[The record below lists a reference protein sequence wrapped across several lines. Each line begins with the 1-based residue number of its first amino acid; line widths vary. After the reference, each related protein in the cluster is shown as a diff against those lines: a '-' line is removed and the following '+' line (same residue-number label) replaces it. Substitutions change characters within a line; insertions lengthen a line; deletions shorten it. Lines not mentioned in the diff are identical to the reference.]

1 MHATILTKDQEQKW
15 DEFAAAHPYSSI
27 HQTSSWAHFQSN
39 VPSRDKFW
47 ILAVESDKMS
57 DETANQAAKSRDKTP
72 NIEQANQ
79 ILAGTILIKHKLP
92 RSKFCWLYAHRGPL
106 LTYKD
111 EAIAQEQFVALLSKI
126 KEIAKQEKAV
136 FLRVDPLIEIE
147 NTEQQGMC
155 ESKFPNRQT
164 DSPHKSN
171 SNIFKSLKLKPS
183 SLGFQPEDTLIIDL
197 TKTSDEILKQMK
209 EKGRYNIRLAQKKQ
223 LNIVE
228 ADPSNQKLFAKQIEQ
243 YFQILQETTSR
254 DKFYG
259 HGVGFYR
266 SMIEKLSPIKHELKS
281 VKRDPARLFSKD
293 HSLIRENLKKGFAKL
308 YLAEYKPTKD
318 ENHAPT
324 ANRSATSDTPQILAG
339 IIVTFHKDTAIYYYG
354 ASSNA
359 HRNLMAP
366 YLLQW
371 HAMMEAKRLGCTK
384 YDFLGIAP
392 PATTRRTILK
402 PTSLFRT
409 PTIDELGPAS
419 HPWRGVTEFKRK
431 FGGTHIRYLPAQ
443 ELSFK
448 PFTHLAYRTLK
459 KLRKIFK

>member
-1 MHATILTKDQEQKW
+1 MHVAILTKDQEQKW
-15 DEFAAAHPYSSI
+15 DEFAAKHPYSSI

-47 ILAVESDKMS
+47 IVAVISDKGA
-57 DETANQAAKSRDKTP
+57 TAHDDAARITVSDKTSADKTSDAKP
-72 NIEQANQ
+72 IEAGTAQASQ
-79 ILAGTILIKHKLP
+79 SRILAGTILIKHKLP
-92 RSKFCWLYAHRGPL
+92 RSKFCWLYAPRGPL
-106 LTYKD
+106 LSYEKP
-111 EAIAQEQFVALLSKI
+111 AVAQEQFTALLSKI

-136 FLRVDPLIEIE
+136 FLRIDPLIEIAQPTSRPE
-147 NTEQQGMC
+147 LGYPF
-155 ESKFPNRQT
+155 KL
-164 DSPHKSN
+164 SPG
-171 SNIFKSLKLKPS
+171 LTPS
-183 SLGFQPEDTLIIDL
+183 HLGFQPEDTLIIDL
-197 TKTSDEILKQMK
+197 TKSSDEILKQMK
-209 EKGRYNIRLAQKKQ
+209 EKGRYNVRLAERKGVK
-223 LNIVE
+223 ITE
-228 ADPSNQKLFAKQIEQ
+228 ADPSNPKLFSKQIEQ

-266 SMIEKLSPIKHELKS
+266 SMVEKLAPAKHELKS
-281 VKRDPARLFSKD
+281 IKRDPARAFSKD
-293 HSLIRENLKKGFAKL
+293 TTLIRENLKKGFAKL
-308 YLAEYKPTKD
+308 YLAEFEKQP
-318 ENHAPT
+318 
-324 ANRSATSDTPQILAG
+324 LAG

-371 HAMMEAKRLGCTK
+371 HAIMQAKSAGCTK

-392 PATTRRTILK
+392 PTITQRTILN
-402 PTSLFRT
+402 PASLFKT
-409 PTIDELGPAS
+409 PTIDELGPPH

-431 FGGTHIRYLPAQ
+431 FGGKHVKYLPAQ

-448 PFTHLAYRTLK
+448 PFTHSVYRTLK

>member
-47 ILAVESDKMS
+47 IVAVVSD
-57 DETANQAAKSRDKTP
+57 DADKTSDAKP
-72 NIEQANQ
+72 IE
-79 ILAGTILIKHKLP
+79 AGTILIKHKLP
-92 RSKFCWLYAHRGPL
+92 RSKFCWLYAPRGPL
-106 LTYKD
+106 LSYEKP
-111 EAIAQEQFVALLSKI
+111 EKAQEQFTALLLKI

-147 NTEQQGMC
+147 NAEH
-155 ESKFPNRQT
+155 QT
-164 DSPHKSN
+164 D
-171 SNIFKSLKLKPS
+171 NIFKSLKFNPS

-197 TKTSDEILKQMK
+197 TKTKEEILSQMK
-209 EKGRYNIRLAQKKQ
+209 EKGRYNIRLAERKGIK
-223 LNIVE
+223 ITE
-228 ADPSNQKLFAKQIEQ
+228 ADPSNPKLFDSQIEA

-259 HGVGFYR
+259 HGIGFYR
-266 SMIEKLSPIKHELKS
+266 SMVEKLAPIKHELKS
-281 VKRDPARLFSKD
+281 IKHDPARAFSKD
-293 HSLIRENLKKGFAKL
+293 ATLIRENLKKGFAKL
-308 YLAEYKPTKD
+308 YLAEY
-318 ENHAPT
+318 EGM
-324 ANRSATSDTPQILAG
+324 ILAG

-392 PATTRRTILK
+392 PATKKHFLK
-402 PTSLFRT
+402 P
-409 PTIDELGPAS
+409 PTIDELGPTR

-431 FGGTHIRYLPAQ
+431 FGDTHVKYLPAQ

-448 PFTHLAYRTLK
+448 PFTHSVYRTLK
-459 KLRKIFK
+459 RLRKMFK

>member
-1 MHATILTKDQEQKW
+1 MHVAILTKDQEQKW

-47 ILAVESDKMS
+47 IVAVVSDDK
-57 DETANQAAKSRDKTP
+57 TADPTAKSHDKTHADKTHTAK
-72 NIEQANQ
+72 ETNQ
-79 ILAGTILIKHKLP
+79 IEAGTILIKHKLP
-92 RSKFCWLYAHRGPL
+92 RSKFCWLYAPRGPL
-106 LTYKD
+106 LSYEKPTTAK
-111 EAIAQEQFVALLSKI
+111 EQFAALLPKI

-136 FLRVDPLIEIE
+136 FLRIDPLIEVAQS
-147 NTEQQGMC
+147 NPASHDVKPNKDNQ
-155 ESKFPNRQT
+155 SKLTPDFR
-164 DSPHKSN
+164 
-171 SNIFKSLKLKPS
+171 PS
-183 SLGFQPEDTLIIDL
+183 SLGFQPEDTLIVDL
-197 TKTSDEILKQMK
+197 TKTPEEILSQMK
-209 EKGRYNIRLAQKKQ
+209 EKGRYNIRLAQKKR
-223 LNIVE
+223 LNIIE
-228 ADPSNQKLFAKQIEQ
+228 ADPSNPKLFAKQIEQ
-243 YFQILQETTSR
+243 YFEILKETTSR

-266 SMIEKLSPIKHELKS
+266 SMVEKLAPIKHELKS
-281 VKRDPARLFSKD
+281 IKHDPARAFSKD
-293 HSLIRENLKKGFAKL
+293 ATLIRENLKKGFAKL
-308 YLAEYKPTKD
+308 YLAEYKPAPNESHAATA
-318 ENHAPT
+318 NHAT
-324 ANRSATSDTPQILAG
+324 TNEKPQPLAG

-371 HAMMEAKRLGCTK
+371 HAMMQAKQFGCTK

-392 PATTRRTILK
+392 PTTTRRTILK
-402 PTSLFRT
+402 PTSLFKP

-431 FGGTHIRYLPAQ
+431 FGGQHIKFLPAQ

-448 PFTHLAYRTLK
+448 PFTYSVYRALK
-459 KLRKIFK
+459 KLRKMFK